1 VRTKGGELIPVLV
14 TSFLLTDDEGRPAAI
29 ADIIKDV
36 TELKKTTTLLER
48 RNSELKY
55 FTSALSH
62 DLAAPVR
69 GIQSLAEDLQERCR
83 EFPDPEAREN
93 IRLIL
98 DSAKRMETLIFDL
111 LSFARLDSQPF
122 ARQSVSCPTV
132 LEQALANLRA
142 EIKQSGAQ
150 VTSDALPTVSGNA
163 TQLTQLFQNLIG
175 NAIKFCRLEAP
186 RVHVSATRL
195 EAGWE
200 FAIRDNGIGM
210 DAADLEKIFKP
221 FQRLHA
227 QEVFPGTGIGLAIC
241 RTIVERHG
249 GRIWVES
256 EKGRGS
262 AFRFLLPEATTASS
276 DEVHND
282 VPGSGP

>member
-1 VRTKGGELIPVLV
+1 MANPPPLRQ
-14 TSFLLTDDEGRPAAI
+14 
-29 ADIIKDV
+29 IIKDV
-36 TELKKTTTLLER
+36 TELKKTNTLLES
-48 RNSELKY
+48 RNHELKY

-62 DLAAPVR
+62 DLAAPVAGFR
-69 GIQSLAEDLQERCR
+69 VWPKICR
-83 EFPDPEAREN
+83 SDAASFPTRRPMKN

-122 ARQSVSCPTV
+122 ARQPVSCPAV

-150 VTSDALPTVSGNA
+150 VSSDSLPTVSGNA

-186 RVHVSATRL
+186 RVHVSAARM

-200 FAIRDNGIGM
+200 FAVRDNGIGM

-227 QEVFPGTGIGLAIC
+227 QEVFPGSGIGLAIC

-262 AFRFLLPEATTASS
+262 VFRFLLPEATATGS
-276 DEVHND
+276 DEAQEGVSS
-282 VPGSGP
+282 SGP